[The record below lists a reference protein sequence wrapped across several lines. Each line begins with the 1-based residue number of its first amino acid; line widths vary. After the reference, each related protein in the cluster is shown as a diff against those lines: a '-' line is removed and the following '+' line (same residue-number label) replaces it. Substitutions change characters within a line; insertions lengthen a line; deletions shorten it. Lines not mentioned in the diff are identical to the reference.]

1 MPDVAPPP
9 APPPGVEPLPLAERI
24 ARLEERTAPRPKT
37 WMELLQAYGGILSLA
52 IAMLYSFP
60 LGVWDRWFET
70 EATRSRQELT
80 ALRDSLERVAQ
91 MQVEGARAASG
102 IREPMLLDTVM
113 RSTNNRILLTLAPR
127 EARFLERQN
136 EFAPSEQ
143 VMIGLLFAFVEKA
156 PTALAFFRAA
166 QAKDD
171 PLIRLEAQRAEAG
184 LLFRPS
190 AIQDLGRARSV
201 FAALQRPL
209 PPQAGFAL
217 HTVQI
222 NALRD
227 WALNEF
233 TLGDPSCGREL
244 YHRLEARL
252 IQMEPLMNDNG
263 MFGTQVMSLFVRFI
277 AQPPVPGP
285 GCPAPERAHPG

>member
-1 MPDVAPPP
+1 
-9 APPPGVEPLPLAERI
+9 
-24 ARLEERTAPRPKT
+24 
-37 WMELLQAYGGILSLA
+37 MELLQAYGGILSLA

-102 IREPMLLDTVM
+102 IQDPMLLDTVM

-127 EARFLERQN
+127 EARFLQRQH

-143 VMIGLLFAFVEKA
+143 VMIGLLFSFVEKV
-156 PTALAFFRAA
+156 PTALAFFRSA
-166 QAKDD
+166 QEKDD

-190 AIQDLGRARSV
+190 AIQDLAQARSV
-201 FAALQRPL
+201 FAELQRLL
-209 PPQAGFAL
+209 PPQAGFGL

-233 TLGDPSCGREL
+233 TLGEPSCGREL
-244 YHRLEARL
+244 VRRLEARL
-252 IQMEPLMNDNG
+252 IEMAPLMTDNG
-263 MFGTQVMSLFVRFI
+263 MFATQVMSLFARFL
-277 AQPPVPGP
+277 AQPPAPGP
-285 GCPAPERAHPG
+285 GCPAPAGARSG